1 MGSYAECDT
10 VHAFKNQ
17 AFSFSSTIHLLLITS
32 LLRITIAFVVTDAQS
47 NVPLSAE
54 EGIRRL
60 ETSGALEAL
69 KEQGYQVLTPEPV
82 GFVGN
87 TTDPVTTSGEF
98 ASLRCVHA

>member
-1 MGSYAECDT
+1 M
-10 VHAFKNQ
+10 
-17 AFSFSSTIHLLLITS
+17 
-32 LLRITIAFVVTDAQS
+32 VTDAQS